1 MRAACGPLVMRTVH
15 AFRRGSGLWAAL
27 VLLAACASRPDSTPR
42 PIPATSNR
50 LGVYLLLDD
59 GRNHWPVEVWPE
71 HLRHAHQAVGEWGYV
86 TQLVRLDDLDPDRW
100 QIFMDLCAELHL
112 TPVLRLATVYD
123 READRWIAPPPDPN
137 GTYHTVATRYADFAA
152 ALDWPTGE
160 HFVVVGNEPNHGNE
174 WGGQPDPAAYAR
186 FLIDVTNALHAA
198 DPGARVLNAGFDAY
212 APHTGGLPFVDGGVY
227 MDEESFLDGMVAAHP
242 DVFTHIDA
250 WASHAYPQGPFAE
263 GPWRQ
268 SYQVDLLNGAANP
281 AHIEPPEGVFNRGV
295 NGYEWE
301 LYKLAT
307 YGVGPLP
314 VLITETGWRHA
325 ESADPASPDG
335 GPALPDAET
344 MAHYLDLAL
353 HGNEG
358 RYPQYPETGWTPW
371 LDDPRVV
378 AVTLFALDGLPSE
391 WGHTNL
397 LVLDAQGQVLG
408 VYPPFDLL
416 AARSLLP

>member
-1 MRAACGPLVMRTVH
+1 MRTVH
-15 AFRRGSGLWAAL
+15 ALRRGSGLCAAL

-71 HLRHAHQAVGEWGYV
+71 HLRRARQAVGEWGYV

-100 QIFMDLCAELHL
+100 QIFMDLCADLHL
-112 TPVLRLATVYD
+112 TPILRLATVYD
-123 READRWIAPPPDPN
+123 READRWIAPPPDPD
-137 GTYHTVATRYADFAA
+137 GTYYTVAARYADFAA

-160 HFVVVGNEPNHGNE
+160 HFVVAGNEPNHGNE

-186 FLIDVTNALHAA
+186 FLIDVADALHAA

-212 APHTGGLPFVDGGVY
+212 APHTGGLPFIDGAAY

-242 DVFTHIDA
+242 DVFAHIDA

-281 AHIEPPEGVFNRGV
+281 AHVEPPESVFNRGV

-325 ESADPASPDG
+325 ESADLASPDG

-344 MAHYLDLAL
+344 MAHYLDLTL
-353 HGNEG
+353 HGNGG

-397 LVLDAQGQVLG
+397 LVLDAKGQVLG

-416 AARSLLP
+416 ADRSLLP